1 MQVNVELKIENE
13 IYCTKGVVFR
23 KTDTI
28 GVIIPKNHF
37 ICSDKDFDCKI
48 RGISYSNESVEF
60 EFAISCEDYIPKTD
74 YLLFIPFYCISVDSS
89 KKLYSK
95 NGYSQNKLSK
105 LNYIM
110 QSNLQTFSPYYN
122 GFNLTFLI
130 NDRIIN
136 TNMFNISYV
145 NDKMSDIL
153 FSDIK
158 LIEGGVMRPMYSKT
172 PYDIFGIVVHDEES
186 KNISNSLGKII
197 TSEGILELI
206 NLL

>member
-23 KTDTI
+23 QSNTI

-37 ICSDKDFDCKI
+37 ICSKKDFNCKI
-48 RGISYSNESVEF
+48 SGISYSNEFVEF
-60 EFAISCEDYIPKTD
+60 EFAISGEDYIPKTD
-74 YLLFIPFYCISVDSS
+74 YLLFIPFHCISVGSNNN
-89 KKLYSK
+89 LYSK
-95 NGYSQNKLSK
+95 NGYSQNQLSK

-110 QSNLQTFSPYYN
+110 QYNLQALSQYYNN

-145 NDKMSDIL
+145 NDKMSDII

-158 LIEGGVMRPMYSKT
+158 LIEGGVMRPMYT
-172 PYDIFGIVVHDEES
+172 PYYILGIVVHDEES
-186 KNISNSLGKII
+186 QNISNSLGKVI